1 MLVSASQDGQR
12 LALQPVLLQRQE
24 KKRKKEGGEG
34 GGLKKVKSDALL
46 VAIGYAGRVQISKV
60 HLTTS
65 ITLNSRYFCV
75 EHCRKGETEKCQN
88 VCNDEAGEKVGCGS
102 VGRSAAA
109 VAKFKQAFASHLS
122 KKIETQ
128 SENSDEHS

>member
-1 MLVSASQDGQR
+1 MCLYLLAQDGQR

-24 KKRKKEGGEG
+24 KKRKKEVGDG
-34 GGLKKVKSDALL
+34 GGGVKEGE
-46 VAIGYAGRVQISKV
+46 IGRASRCYRICRQSANFKGAFN
-60 HLTTS
+60 TS

-75 EHCRKGETEKCQN
+75 ELCIKGETEKCQN

-109 VAKFKQAFASHLS
+109 FAKFKQAFASHLS
-122 KKIETQ
+122 KKNRDSI
-128 SENSDEHS
+128 